1 LVKSSDYDVTVLHV
15 ESECNTLY
23 IKALFA
29 LRSCQVNMVD
39 DKSDH
44 NIYKLERQVHLI
56 DYIVHVWRILKL
68 LTVALAQQ
76 C

>member
-1 LVKSSDYDVTVLHV
+1 MLH
-15 ESECNTLY
+15 EGSECNTLS

-29 LRSCQVNMVD
+29 LPSSQVNMVD

-44 NIYKLERQVHLI
+44 NIYKLERQVHFI